1 MGISS
6 EGNKRLTDGLIL
18 LRKIYVPN
26 FVLEQLD
33 IDAITAFKATAR
45 NDELNV
51 NRRKGCHLL
60 NKIV

>member
-6 EGNKRLTDGLIL
+6 ESNKWLTDGLIL
-18 LRKIYVPN
+18 LRKVDVPN

-33 IDAITAFKATAR
+33 INAITAFKATAR
-45 NDELNV
+45 NDEFNV

-60 NKIV
+60 DKVV